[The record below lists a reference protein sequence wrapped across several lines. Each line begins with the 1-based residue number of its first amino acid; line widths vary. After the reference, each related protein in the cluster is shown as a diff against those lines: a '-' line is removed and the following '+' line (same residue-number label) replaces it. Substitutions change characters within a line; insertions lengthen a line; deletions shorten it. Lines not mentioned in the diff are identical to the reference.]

1 MPSAED
7 FKLRLHLIF
16 LEAQRNG
23 LPEVEVSSD
32 ELHRRVGGYP
42 GQDHR
47 MLLCRQVMQQC
58 LAEDAGDRVVEAPPS
73 GQGATLRILYLLPR
87 PAIPS
92 VLT

>member
-16 LEAQRNG
+16 LEAQRKG
-23 LPEVEVSSD
+23 LSEIEVSSD

-47 MLLCRQVMQQC
+47 MPLCCQVMQQY
-58 LAEDAGDRVVEAPPS
+58 LAQDAGDQVVEAPAGDQDS
-73 GQGATLRILYLLPR
+73 TLTIRYLLPR
-87 PAIPS
+87 PAIA
-92 VLT
+92 TR